1 MEIKQSNAS
10 TTARAYR
17 NIYERY
23 VTEASFLWLLRSI
36 ALEQPHYSR
45 VDIAELEQRITAQL
59 DGLMT
64 SVELGWRCCET
75 ALEFGEPGEQF
86 TATVIALRSHETR
99 HIQAAVE
106 TGLSNPRTTRGLIS
120 ALGWLGADLVQLW
133 IDRFLN
139 GKDLNH
145 KYLGLA
151 TCSVRGIDPGE
162 ILSTILKRADCLQ
175 HTLLHARALRLI
187 GELRRLDLMASL
199 QAAAGSKEPT
209 IAFWANWSMILLGQH
224 AAVKNL
230 QPLVLNPGPLQAR
243 AIQMAFRVL
252 PVEPAREWIS
262 TMAKDPAQARTVV
275 TATGVL
281 GDPHAVN
288 WLISKM
294 ADPQLARLAGEAFTF
309 ITGVDLVKFHIHKHP
324 RTNGAPIPNDDVND
338 PQVELDNDEN
348 LPWPDVEK
356 VTALWRNHGANFRVG
371 QRYLLGKLITPGWLQ
386 NRINEGSMRQCHAAA
401 LELALINSPTRL
413 INTRARGTA

>member
-1 MEIKQSNAS
+1 MEIKQSKAS

-17 NIYERY
+17 NIYEHY
-23 VTEASFLWLLRSI
+23 VTEASFLWQLRSI
-36 ALEQPHYSR
+36 ALEQPHYTR
-45 VDIAELEQRITAQL
+45 ADIAELEQRITAQL

-64 SVELGWRCCET
+64 SAELGWRCCET
-75 ALEFGEPGEQF
+75 ALDFGELGEQF
-86 TATVIALRSHETR
+86 TATVIALRSHEIR

-106 TGLSNPRTTRGLIS
+106 TGLSSPRTTRGLIS
-120 ALGWLGADLVQLW
+120 ALGWLEVELIQPW
-133 IDRFLN
+133 IGRFLN
-139 GKDLNH
+139 GKDLHH
-145 KYLGLA
+145 KFLGLA

-162 ILSTILKRADCLQ
+162 ILTTILKREDCLQ
-175 HTLLHARALRLI
+175 DTLLHARALRLI

-199 QAAAGSKEPT
+199 QAAAGSKEPA

-224 AAVKNL
+224 AVVKNV

-243 AIQMAFRVL
+243 AIQTAFRVL

-281 GDPHAVN
+281 GDAHAVN

-309 ITGVDLVKFHIHKHP
+309 ITGVDLVKFQLHKHP
-324 RTNGAPIPNDDVND
+324 QPDAAPIPNDDVND
-338 PQVELDNDEN
+338 AQVDLDDDEN

-356 VTALWRNHGANFRVG
+356 VAALWRNHGANFRVG
-371 QRYLLGKLITPGWLQ
+371 QRYFLGKPITPDWLQ
-386 NRINEGSMRQCHAAA
+386 NRISEGNMRHCHAAA
-401 LELALINSPTRL
+401 LELALINPPSRL
-413 INTRARGTA
+413 INTRARLTA